1 MSKLHFNSAEE
12 AQRAYDS
19 FAERHTKAVN
29 DSQRAITNI
38 INGKVPRIGA
48 TVDKVLEQASN
59 NQIELLK
66 STIGYINQTKKAE
79 CNYQYERADR
89 KRVERYLLPTDK
101 TYCCVMK
108 EPIPSRKEDIE
119 KAGLKEKDLSILF
132 RLIPCVWFNT
142 GILVNPDNGIPFITV
157 ADVAEYLGE
166 NPSSDGA
173 VAKAIRRLIQSDIL
187 WRYGNLFIMNDY
199 WIRCGAMTSGVL
211 TTRHNTLKK
220 HKDRQGKK
228 ATQELGKKAV
238 TKKAKKDVAKLP
250 QTQATSGQEENEK
263 IPF

>member
-19 FAERHTKAVN
+19 FAERHTKEVK
-29 DSQRAITNI
+29 DSQRAIKDI
-38 INGKVPRIGA
+38 VEGKVPRTGA
-48 TVDKVLEQASN
+48 TIDKVLEQASN
-59 NQIELLK
+59 NQKELLK
-66 STIGYINQTKKAE
+66 SIMGYINQAQKAE
-79 CNYQYERADR
+79 CNYQYEKSDR
-89 KRVERYLLPTDK
+89 KRVERALLPIDK

-119 KAGLKEKDLSILF
+119 KAGLKEKDLSTLF

-142 GILVNPDNGIPFITV
+142 GILENPDNGIPFITV

-173 VAKAIRRLIQSDIL
+173 VAKSIRRLIQSGIL
-187 WRYGNLFIMNDY
+187 WRYGDLFIMNDY
-199 WIRCGAMTSGVL
+199 WIRCGAMASGVL
-211 TTRHNTLKK
+211 TTRHNVMKK
-220 HKDRQGKK
+220 YKDKQGKK
-228 ATQELGKKAV
+228 ATQKQGKKAV
-238 TKKAKKDVAKLP
+238 TKKAKKDVAKEP
-250 QTQATSGQEENEK
+250 QTQATSGQGEDEE